1 MPEELRVEALA
12 ADRLDEAVDV
22 LCEAFFDYP
31 VMRYVV
37 GATGPEYA
45 RHLKSLIGFFTEA
58 RFLRRDLVLAVRE
71 GDGLL
76 AVANLNRPGSLPPT
90 DPARRS
96 EDPVEGIRR
105 RVWERVGSAA
115 RERYEAY
122 GRATARFAYPE
133 PHFHLGMIGVRRG
146 EAGRGHGR
154 RLLEH
159 IHALS
164 VAETAS
170 RGVSLTTEDPGNV
183 SLYQRFGYGIVGQE
197 RVAEDLQTWGFFRPD
212 DPRPPGFSRR
222 AKVLR

>member
-1 MPEELRVEALA
+1 MPDDLRVEALGV
-12 ADRLDEAVDV
+12 DRLDEAVDV

-31 VMRYVV
+31 VMRYVI

-58 RFLRRDLVLAVRE
+58 RFLRRDLVLAVPE
-71 GDGLL
+71 GSGLV

-90 DPARRS
+90 DPGRRR

-105 RVWERVGSAA
+105 RVWEQVGSQA
-115 RERYEAY
+115 RERYEGY
-122 GRATARFAYPE
+122 GRATARFDYPE

-146 EAGRGHGR
+146 AAGRGHGR

-159 IHALS
+159 IHGLS
-164 VAETAS
+164 VAEAAS

-183 SLYQRFGYGIVGQE
+183 PLYQRFCYGIVGQE
-197 RVAEDLQTWGFFRPD
+197 PVAGGLQTWGFFRPD
-212 DPRPPGFSRR
+212 DPG
-222 AKVLR
+222 AGD